1 MRYDITILFTY
12 YLHILYHLQA
22 AKVIF
27 LKFFLI
33 WTFKDPNLVINLE
46 DFFLLFNSLD
56 FMELI
61 FSKSAPSLLVEGL

>member
-1 MRYDITILFTY
+1 MRYDITMLFTY

-22 AKVIF
+22 VKVIF

-33 WTFKDPNLVINLE
+33 WTFKDQSLVMNLE
-46 DFFLLFNSLD
+46 EFFLIFNSLD